1 MKKIQS
7 FCFKTPP
14 TAAGFNAQPKTKN
27 NEKKITGILY
37 CKRNKKYM
45 DDNDEKLWDAHRGLL
60 IEKICKFFPL

>member
-27 NEKKITGILY
+27 NEKKLREFCIANEIKSTWTITMKN
-37 CKRNKKYM
+37 CAMR
-45 DDNDEKLWDAHRGLL
+45 
-60 IEKICKFFPL
+60 IEDF